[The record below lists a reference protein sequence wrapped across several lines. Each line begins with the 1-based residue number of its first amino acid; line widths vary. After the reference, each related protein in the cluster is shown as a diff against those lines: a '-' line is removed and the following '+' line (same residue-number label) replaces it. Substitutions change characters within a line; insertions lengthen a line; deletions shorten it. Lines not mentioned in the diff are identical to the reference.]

1 MTEEPAEPRRLHA
14 LSRTWERIT
23 AAALTGAAGV
33 VIMFTP
39 SPTIDRLVGGIPATA
54 ILGGMLALGGLLN
67 LVGFIR
73 PAFVLVRTGMAL
85 QIPVLLLFVILVLA
99 LGTPSLALLLA
110 AFAFR
115 IIGQYRH
122 LGEDQSVAQAVVA
135 VVNEQT
141 EAPPDSP

>member
-23 AAALTGAAGV
+23 AAALTAAAGA

-39 SPTIDRLVGGIPATA
+39 SPTIDRLVGGVPATA

-67 LVGFIR
+67 LAGLVR
-73 PAFVLVRTGMAL
+73 PTFVLQRTGMVL
-85 QIPVLLLFVILVLA
+85 QIPVLLLFVIIVLA

-122 LGEDQSVAQAVVA
+122 LGEEQTLAQAVVD

-141 EAPPDSP
+141 EAPSDPP